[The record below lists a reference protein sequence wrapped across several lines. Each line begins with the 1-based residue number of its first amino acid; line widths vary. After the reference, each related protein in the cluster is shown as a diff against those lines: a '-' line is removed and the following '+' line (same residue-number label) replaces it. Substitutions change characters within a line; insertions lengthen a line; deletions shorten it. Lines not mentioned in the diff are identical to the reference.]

1 MNFLFVAQANFCP
14 FAPTTLFV
22 FSCEESGNG
31 PAMLAK
37 GFFFFLQI
45 SSSSPP
51 ELHIDCLFFVSRNK
65 QSLSPHGRRKNE

>member
-37 GFFFFLQI
+37 GFFFFP
-45 SSSSPP
+45 SNF
-51 ELHIDCLFFVSRNK
+51 EFVSSRASYRLPIFRLEK
-65 QSLSPHGRRKNE
+65 QAKLVATWEEKK

>member
-51 ELHIDCLFFVSRNK
+51 ELHIDCPFFRLEK
-65 QSLSPHGRRKNE
+65 QAKLVATWEEKK